1 MHTSLRVIKAP
12 AHLPVSVGDAARHC
26 RLDAEEPELNTYL
39 GAAISWAETWL
50 GRALITQTLRV
61 TYGGLQDPPVGVGFP
76 GLTGRLAYPWT
87 FGPQAWRRPLELTR
101 SPVQKVCGVSILRA
115 DGQQVDLDVEQYD
128 QAVSGEP
135 ATVTIRGATLPGP
148 ADQVSID
155 FVAGYGGTGN
165 DVPLPIRQGILLLTA
180 FLYEHRGDAG
190 GDPPKAA
197 EMLMWPYRLVTFGG

>member
-12 AHLPVSVGDAARHC
+12 EHLPVSLGDAARHC
-26 RLDAEEPELNTYL
+26 RLDVEEPELKVYL

-50 GRALITQTLRV
+50 GRALITQALRV
-61 TYGGLQDPPVGVGFP
+61 TYGGLQAHPSGVGFP
-76 GLTGRLAYPWT
+76 RLTGRLAYPWT
-87 FGPQAWRRPLELTR
+87 FWPQAWRRPLELPR
-101 SPVQKVCGVSILRA
+101 SPVQQVCSVSVLRA
-115 DGQQVDLDVEQYD
+115 DGEQIDLEADQYS
-128 QAVSGEP
+128 QAVQGEP
-135 ATVTIRGATLPGP
+135 GTVTIQGAVLPGP
-148 ADQVSID
+148 SDQVSIE
-155 FVAGYGGTGN
+155 FVAGYGNGEK